1 MKFLSLSNLGIQTK
15 TIVLVI
21 IITSALLIVF
31 GLIDYAQIQTEMTSD
46 LEESAKIIANRL
58 SKTLVDPLWDMEMD
72 KIDNI
77 MKAEMAEKRI
87 YAIIV
92 KENNSDEVSQGRVRN
107 EKWEIIETNQDIKGI
122 QFIRN
127 VKKLVKENDVL
138 GTVEVIN
145 TPKFMYQSLF
155 RASLM
160 VLCKMIIQTLLL
172 IIALYLIIRK
182 IIIQP
187 LLVVIKGLNE
197 SSEQV
202 DRATDTVSRSSS
214 QLSESTSSQ
223 ASYVQETSSA
233 LEELTAMSQKNAEN
247 ANEANEFIKK
257 SNEVVS
263 RSNESMNRV
272 TDAMDEISHASA
284 ETQKIVKNIDEVAFQ
299 TNLLALNAAVEA
311 ARAGEAGAGFAVVA
325 DEVRNLAMRSA
336 EAARNTASLIE
347 STVKKVKEGSDLV
360 QSTYEDFSGV
370 VDAVGKT
377 EGLISEISNANKE
390 QFIGID
396 EINKA
401 LTEIDTITQQIA
413 QVSSETADAS
423 DDLSTLSTNMSTYV
437 HSLSSMVSGE
447 KSAEERYEKRVSSEY
462 EFETDDI

>member
-1 MKFLSLSNLGIQTK
+1 MNFLSLSNLGIQTK

-21 IITSALLIVF
+21 LITSVVLISF
-31 GLIDYAQIQTEMTSD
+31 GLFEYIQVQTEMTSD

-92 KENNSDEVSQGRVRN
+92 RENNSDVVSNGRVRN
-107 EKWEIIETNQDIKGI
+107 DKWEITETKKIVEGTKY
-122 QFIRN
+122 IRS
-127 VKKLVKENDVL
+127 VKELVKEADVL
-138 GTVEVIN
+138 GTVEVVN
-145 TPKFMYQSLF
+145 TPKFMQQALF
-155 RASLM
+155 KAMMLVIFKM
-160 VLCKMIIQTLLL
+160 VFQNLLL
-172 IIALYLIIRK
+172 SIFLFLIIRK

-187 LLVVIKGLNE
+187 LLVVIKGLDE
-197 SSEQV
+197 SSKKV
-202 DRATDTVSRSSS
+202 DRATNMVSNSSA
-214 QLSESTSSQ
+214 QLSESTASQ

-233 LEELTAMSQKNAEN
+233 LEQLTAMSQKNSEN
-247 ANEANEFIKK
+247 ANEANTFISK

-272 TDAMDEISHASA
+272 TDAMNEISHASA

-370 VDAVGKT
+370 VEAVGKT
-377 EGLISEISNANKE
+377 EGLIGEISNANKE

-413 QVSSETADAS
+413 QVSSETAEAS
-423 DDLSTLSTNMSTYV
+423 EDLS
-437 HSLSSMVSGE
+437 SLSANMAVFVSSLSAMISGQ
-447 KSAEERYEKRVSSEY
+447 KAAEERYANSETEY
-462 EFETDDI
+462 DYDEDDA